1 MYLNHFETTTD
12 AKLNQL
18 LSTLKNVH
26 GITFDMDLS
35 VPDADKSLLECQK
48 EYENLKNKIIA
59 ESKFNS
65 YQQNPDYVKSILI
78 LEAINIMLK
87 EIAPRRLKRKKVA
100 ESDDQMEAN
109 VSHVKPMLSTQLSDI
124 SAKIKTTDEPSAA
137 FSNMLS
143 SIADRFEHNEPL
155 DGDEKTVWDWIRS
168 LPRPINVK
176 NMVSSGIEQFGHD
189 LALKRKN
196 MNDMLPSIG
205 EEEVKVSE
213 EQNPLKTF
221 KRKNVRGLYN
231 YDHFED
237 EAGNFVQVRS
247 DRKKFVHQDKSTGD
261 RHEFDN
267 IEDLKSHLK
276 GSGRKSISESVAM
289 GSPAVAATAPV
300 ASGSVI
306 GQAHHYEYQ
315 ASMARSELYR
325 NSKYAMS
332 MLKQVDPQ
340 SEVSPWIAGALTKAA
355 NYLDKVYHYL
365 DYYKK
370 FEPEK
375 LPEGMDDNQ
384 ELGETSGGIT
394 RQHLMMIMEYSIKL
408 FDMIRPGDKLEGWVA
423 MKLTTASE
431 CVSSCKHYMDYVQF
445 ENHAM
450 DDHFSEGMKSKR
462 SVKESTLMLEQED
475 LAKASTILAA
485 KDMSNKLQDIAEDLA
500 KMSVEDLMP
509 LVDIMR
515 GQFGPEAATGFNSA
529 VKASLDKLLDLTT
542 TTKEEMDVAINTL
555 NSGGVPSETTD
566 IETADNTGEPEV
578 DVSTDNT
585 DISKDIE
592 ALAATDT
599 GPEEEPEG
607 PVDEPLG
614 RTKKADVSEGVKVGT
629 KVNVTNPKAT
639 PRHEVTKVEDGK
651 VTVKSPDGKTMT
663 FPMDRIMRAN
673 PSLKEGKNQKPDFLD
688 VDGDGNKEEPMKTA
702 LKDKEDK
709 KVDEAA
715 PPGKKAEEFIKANK
729 EAFNKR
735 YGKKGESVLYATAW
749 KKFGKKTE
757 SYLNAE
763 NALKEAK
770 ENIKMLDAKMKAH
783 MEEFQKS
790 ISESSS
796 HADPLGLG
804 YGLEGDLIIKKIKKQ
819 NAVIERA
826 RATMKNAIEEG
837 VREIISDISLFKK
850 SQALEEAKNSTP
862 YGVIYKTKKGRKAKK
877 MFESADARLYWMELR
892 GQEISDPKMID
903 PEVFDKAIERT
914 IERR

>member
-1 MYLNHFETTTD
+1 
-12 AKLNQL
+12 
-18 LSTLKNVH
+18 
-26 GITFDMDLS
+26 
-35 VPDADKSLLECQK
+35 
-48 EYENLKNKIIA
+48 
-59 ESKFNS
+59 
-65 YQQNPDYVKSILI
+65 
-78 LEAINIMLK
+78 
-87 EIAPRRLKRKKVA
+87 
-100 ESDDQMEAN
+100 
-109 VSHVKPMLSTQLSDI
+109 MLSTQLSDI
-124 SAKIKTTDEPSAA
+124 SSKIRTTDEPSAA
-137 FSNMLS
+137 FSNLLS
-143 SIADRFEHNEPL
+143 SIAGKFEHNELL
-155 DGDEKTVWDWIRS
+155 DSDEKMIWDWIRS

-189 LALKRKN
+189 LASKRKN
-196 MNDMLPSIG
+196 MNNTLPSVDETEI
-205 EEEVKVSE
+205 KVNE
-213 EQNPLKTF
+213 NDNPLKAY

-237 EAGNFVQVRS
+237 DAGNFVQVRS
-247 DRKKFVHQDKSTGD
+247 DRKKFVHQDKSTGN
-261 RHEFDN
+261 RHEFDS

-276 GSGRKSISESVAM
+276 GADRKNISESASMSIPAM
-289 GSPAVAATAPV
+289 TPGGSAP
-300 ASGSVI
+300 SGSVI

-340 SEVSPWIAGALTKAA
+340 GEVSPWVAGALTKAA

-375 LPEGMDDNQ
+375 LPEGMDDSQ
-384 ELGETSGGIT
+384 ELGETSGSIT

-408 FDMIRPGDKLEGWVA
+408 FDMVRPGDKLEGWVA

-445 ENHAM
+445 ENHAV
-450 DDHFSEGMKSKR
+450 DDHFAEVMKAKR
-462 SVKESTLMLEQED
+462 SVKESTVMLEQED

-529 VKASLDKLLDLTT
+529 VKVALDKLLDLTT

-555 NSGGVPSETTD
+555 NSGGVPSEKTD
-566 IETADNTGEPEV
+566 IETADDTGEPETDASV
-578 DVSTDNT
+578 DNT
-585 DISKDIE
+585 DISKDID
-592 ALAATDT
+592 ALAGATGDDET
-599 GPEEEPEG
+599 SEEPSG
-607 PVDEPLG
+607 DPLG
-614 RTKKADVSEGVKVGT
+614 RNKKEEVAESIKVGT
-629 KVNVTNPKAT
+629 KVNVTNAKAT
-639 PRHEVTKVEDGK
+639 PRHEVTKIEGEK
-651 VTVKSPDGKTMT
+651 VTVKSPDGKTAT

-673 PSLKEGKNQKPDFLD
+673 PSLKEGKNEKPDFLD
-688 VDGDGNKEEPMKTA
+688 VDGDGDEKEPMKKA
-702 LKDKEDK
+702 LKDKNNE

-749 KKFGKKTE
+749 KKFGKKNE
-757 SYLNAE
+757 GYLKAE

-770 ENIKMLDAKMKAH
+770 KNVQALDIKMKTH
-783 MEEFQKS
+783 MNEFQLS
-790 ISESSS
+790 ISESSPAS
-796 HADPLGLG
+796 DPLSLG
-804 YGLEGDLIIKKIKKQ
+804 YGLEGDLIIKKIKKE
-819 NAVIERA
+819 NAIIERA
-826 RATMKNAIEEG
+826 KIVMKNAIEEG
-837 VREIISDISLFKK
+837 IKEIISEIDVFKK
-850 SQALEEAKNSTP
+850 SQALEEAKKTTP

-877 MFESADARLYWMELR
+877 MFESADARAYWLELR
-892 GQEISDPKMID
+892 EQEISDPKMID